1 MATLPDQEQ
10 ESHAEEEREGS
21 RITRVSSD
29 YFQHLMTLPSFVY
42 IAVLIGFPALYLVYL
57 SMTEHFFSVVRDTE
71 FVGVSN
77 YVAVLSSPEFW
88 VYVGNTVFYAVAV
101 VGGGI
106 VLQIA
111 IALMLNADLPYKR
124 VWQTLIILPWAIPFV
139 VSTLLW
145 KLMFNPQFGLV
156 NYLLVEIGLVASPIG
171 WFSGKWIAF
180 FTVIMTTIWINTPL
194 AVLILLSG
202 LNTIPDRLYEAS
214 VIDGAGAWHRFR
226 HVTLPLL
233 RPALMSVLLI
243 ESLLALR
250 GFEIVFTMTQ
260 GGPGNST
267 TVIAIDI
274 YRELITYGNVAYAAA
289 ESVILILMILGV
301 LYVVMNVLS
310 ADYETEV

>member
-1 MATLPDQEQ
+1 MGSVHDQQQ
-10 ESHAEEEREGS
+10 EANTPETGEGS
-21 RITRVSSD
+21 SGIASD

-42 IAVLIGFPALYLVYL
+42 IAVLIGAPALYLVYL
-57 SMTEHFFSVVRDTE
+57 SMTEHFFSVIRETE

-88 VYVGNTVFYAVAV
+88 MYVGNTVFYAVAV

-106 VLQIA
+106 VLQIG
-111 IALMLNADLPYKR
+111 IALALNTDLPYKR

-145 KLMFNPQFGLV
+145 KLMFNPQFGLI
-156 NYLLVEIGLVASPIG
+156 NYILMELGLIAGPIG
-171 WFSGKWIAF
+171 WFGGKWIAF

-214 VIDGAGAWHRFR
+214 VIDGAGPWHRFR
-226 HVTLPLL
+226 HVTLPML

-250 GFEIVFTMTQ
+250 GFEIIFTMTK
-260 GGPGNST
+260 GGPGNAT

-274 YRELITYGNVAYAAA
+274 YRELIRYGNVAYAAA
-289 ESVILILMILGV
+289 ESVILITMILGL
-301 LYVVMNVLS
+301 LYLIVKYFS